1 MADWTKQEIFDIITE
16 WYQTNGSAIGTFA
29 VRELTEQE
37 LTDENLQIL
46 TIPGM
51 VPDTEE
57 WVQTSMANMIRPIV
71 HAVSDITVL
80 KTQTEA
86 ARDGANAAAA
96 ASTSA
101 TQGAERVN
109 IALVGMTVTTTDR
122 NGNTSSVN
130 IGFEISEDHVYPSKA
145 AMIADA
151 GNVPKGAFC
160 MIATSDKTAEDNATL
175 WSRNALPADV
185 AAPDLPFTFLSDL
198 DQASS
203 SAWADWLNSM
213 KPQIEAAITQAATD
227 HTRAD
232 DDHTTALGDHTA
244 AGQDHTQAGSD
255 HLLAADDHTQ
265 AGQDHTR
272 AGQDHATA
280 GEDHTQA
287 SQDHTLASEDHTQ
300 AGQDHT
306 QASEDHTRAEGDH
319 TQADQDH
326 TLAAGDHTTAGED
339 HTRAGQDH
347 STAGDD
353 HTQAGNDHTRAE
365 NVHAHPPYIADGTQE
380 RPGDVGYYYSWDYT
394 QQQYTRGAK
403 LSLDWASMT
412 DAEKQALAEAV
423 MAGVAFDDVPV
434 DGSDKAVRSGGIY
447 NALAAKQDTL
457 DFATD
462 QEAEASA
469 EELT

>member
-1 MADWTKQEIFDIITE
+1 MDYTKQDIFDIITE
-16 WYQTNGSAIGTFA
+16 WFQTNGSALGTFA
-29 VRELTEQE
+29 VRELTEDE

-80 KTQTEA
+80 KQSTEA

-122 NGNTSSVN
+122 NGTTNSVN

-203 SAWADWLNSM
+203 SAWADWLENM
-213 KPQIEAAITQAATD
+213 KPQIESAISQAATD
-227 HTRAD
+227 HTRAEG
-232 DDHTTALGDHTA
+232 DHTTASGDHTLASGDHSQA
-244 AGQDHTQAGSD
+244 AAD

-272 AGQDHATA
+272 AGQDHATF
-280 GEDHTQA
+280 GDDHTQA
-287 SQDHTLASEDHTQ
+287 VQDHTRA
-300 AGQDHT
+300 A
-306 QASEDHTRAEGDH
+306 EDHTRAEGDH
-319 TQADQDH
+319 TTADADH
-326 TLAAGDHTTAGED
+326 TLADGDHATAEGDHTRAENDHTTADGDHTAAGQD
-339 HTRAGQDH
+339 HTRA
-347 STAGDD
+347 SDD
-353 HTQAGNDHTRAE
+353 HTLAGNDHTRAE
-365 NVHAHPPYIADGTQE
+365 NMNAHPPYIADGTAAH
-380 RPGDVGYYYSWDYT
+380 PGDAGFFYSWDYT
-394 QQQYTRGAK
+394 AQQYVRGAK
-403 LSLDWASMT
+403 LSLDWSSMT
-412 DAEKQALAEAV
+412 EAEKQALAEAV
-423 MAGVAFDDVPV
+423 MAGVAFDDLPTQ
-434 DGSDKAVRSGGIY
+434 GSDKAVRSGGLY
-447 NALAAKQDTL
+447 TALEGKQDTL
-457 DFATD
+457 EFATD
-462 QEAEASA
+462 EEAEASA
-469 EELT
+469 DELT